1 MKHNLQA
8 KKNKRNITGGEIHLN
23 QIDEADKINEDA
35 SQDYESNL
43 LKVLDLQPEIT
54 KIFIENLTNGSFIEL
69 NEQALRR
76 KIQMMEESRKQ
87 QIQTENV
94 LLVLN
99 KLIHEAVKLIDRF
112 IFFFQGLLAGYI
124 QNQQG
129 NDIDACFHY
138 FSRIEYRQRRIN
150 NILQIICQILF
161 KSRLSFSYH
170 NINQCIWQLVCLHSI
185 KRLVRKDK
193 EQLRQKVLYPINNQC
208 SLQYIHFK
216 IVYNIAYLLWVIGHK
231 NIVQL
236 SSGITQDDTN
246 DQVQSVI
253 DGSALYNFW
262 TYTQIAITVLT
273 VLGWFISVNTTES
286 NLNYLASVE
295 ADQIFGDENRKE
307 K

>member
-43 LKVLDLQPEIT
+43 IKVLDLQPEIT

-112 IFFFQGLLAGYI
+112 IFFFQGLLAGQSTDQEGLTTFFKLYAKYCLRVDQVFHIIILISAFGSLFVCIQLKDQQEKTKNNQDKKFYI
-124 QNQQG
+124 Q
-129 NDIDACFHY
+129 
-138 FSRIEYRQRRIN
+138 S
-150 NILQIICQILF
+150 IISALF
-161 KSRLSFSYH
+161 
-170 NINQCIWQLVCLHSI
+170 
-185 KRLVRKDK
+185 
-193 EQLRQKVLYPINNQC
+193 
-208 SLQYIHFK
+208 
-216 IVYNIAYLLWVIGHK
+216 YNIAYLLWVIGHK
-231 NIVQL
+231 NIVEL

-246 DQVQSVI
+246 DQVQAVI

-295 ADQIFGDENRKE
+295 ADQIFSDENKKE

>member
-112 IFFFQGLLAGYI
+112 IFFFQGLLAGKFKINKGMTLMHVFIIFLGQSTDQEGLTTFFKLYAKYCLRVDQVFHIIILISAFGSLFVCIQLKDQQDKTKNNQDKKFYI
-124 QNQQG
+124 Q
-129 NDIDACFHY
+129 
-138 FSRIEYRQRRIN
+138 S
-150 NILQIICQILF
+150 IISALF
-161 KSRLSFSYH
+161 
-170 NINQCIWQLVCLHSI
+170 
-185 KRLVRKDK
+185 
-193 EQLRQKVLYPINNQC
+193 
-208 SLQYIHFK
+208 
-216 IVYNIAYLLWVIGHK
+216 YNIAYLLWVIGHK
-231 NIVQL
+231 NIVEL

-246 DQVQSVI
+246 DQVQAVI
-253 DGSALYNFW
+253 DGSTLYNFW

-286 NLNYLASVE
+286 NLNFLASVE
-295 ADQIFGDENRKE
+295 ADQIFTDENKKE

>member
-112 IFFFQGLLAGYI
+112 IFFFQGLLAGQSTDQEGLTTFFKLYAKYCLRVDQVFHIIILISAFGSLFVCVQLKDQQDKTKNNQDKKFYI
-124 QNQQG
+124 Q
-129 NDIDACFHY
+129 
-138 FSRIEYRQRRIN
+138 S
-150 NILQIICQILF
+150 IISALF
-161 KSRLSFSYH
+161 
-170 NINQCIWQLVCLHSI
+170 
-185 KRLVRKDK
+185 
-193 EQLRQKVLYPINNQC
+193 
-208 SLQYIHFK
+208 
-216 IVYNIAYLLWVIGHK
+216 YNIAYLLWVIGHK
-231 NIVQL
+231 NIVEL

-246 DQVQSVI
+246 DQVQAVI
-253 DGSALYNFW
+253 DGSTLYNFW

-286 NLNYLASVE
+286 NLNFLASVE
-295 ADQIFGDENRKE
+295 ADQIFTDENKKE

>member
-1 MKHNLQA
+1 MKNNLQA

-43 LKVLDLQPEIT
+43 IKVLDLQPEIT

-69 NEQALRR
+69 NEQTLRR

-112 IFFFQGLLAGYI
+112 IFFFQGLLAGQSTDQEGLTTFFKLYAKYCLRVDQVFHIIILISAFGSLFVCVQLKDQQEKTKNNLDKKFYI
-124 QNQQG
+124 Q
-129 NDIDACFHY
+129 
-138 FSRIEYRQRRIN
+138 S
-150 NILQIICQILF
+150 IISALF
-161 KSRLSFSYH
+161 
-170 NINQCIWQLVCLHSI
+170 
-185 KRLVRKDK
+185 
-193 EQLRQKVLYPINNQC
+193 
-208 SLQYIHFK
+208 
-216 IVYNIAYLLWVIGHK
+216 YNIAYLLWVIGHK
-231 NIVQL
+231 NIVEL
-236 SSGITQDDTN
+236 SSGINQDHTN
-246 DQVQSVI
+246 TQVQAVI

-262 TYTQIAITVLT
+262 TYTQIAITILT

-295 ADQIFGDENRKE
+295 ADQIFSDENKKE

>member
-112 IFFFQGLLAGYI
+112 IFFFQGLLAGNL

-129 NDIDACFHY
+129 NDIDACFHH
-138 FSRIEYRQRRIN
+138 FSWLKYRLRRLN

-161 KSRLSFSYH
+161 KSGLSLSYH
-170 NINQCIWQLVCLHSI
+170 YINQRIWQLICLCLI
-185 KRLVRKDK
+185 KGLARKDK
-193 EQLRQKVLYPINNQC
+193 KQLRQKVLYLINNQC
-208 SLQYIHFK
+208 SFLQYCLFVMGDRTQK
-216 IVYNIAYLLWVIGHK
+216 Y
-231 NIVQL
+231 
-236 SSGITQDDTN
+236 SGIIKWN
-246 DQVQSVI
+246 NS
-253 DGSALYNFW
+253 G
-262 TYTQIAITVLT
+262 
-273 VLGWFISVNTTES
+273 
-286 NLNYLASVE
+286 
-295 ADQIFGDENRKE
+295 
-307 K
+307 

>member
-99 KLIHEAVKLIDRF
+99 KLIHEAIKLIDRF
-112 IFFFQGLLAGYI
+112 IFFFQGLLAG
-124 QNQQG
+124 
-129 NDIDACFHY
+129 NDIDACQ
-138 FSRIEYRQRRIN
+138 ST
-150 NILQIICQILF
+150 
-161 KSRLSFSYH
+161 
-170 NINQCIWQLVCLHSI
+170 
-185 KRLVRKDK
+185 DK
-193 EQLRQKVLYPINNQC
+193 EGLTTFFKLYAKYCLRVDQVFHIIILISAFGSLFVCIQLKDQQDKTKNNQDKKFFIQ
-208 SLQYIHFK
+208 SIISALF
-216 IVYNIAYLLWVIGHK
+216 YNIAYLLWVIGHK
-231 NIVQL
+231 NIVEL

-246 DQVQSVI
+246 DQVQAVI

>member
-43 LKVLDLQPEIT
+43 IKVLDLQPEIT

-112 IFFFQGLLAGYI
+112 IFFFQGLLAGQSTDQEGLTTFFKLYAKYCLRVDQVFHIIILISAFGSLFVCIQLKDQQDKTKNNQDKKFYI
-124 QNQQG
+124 Q
-129 NDIDACFHY
+129 
-138 FSRIEYRQRRIN
+138 S
-150 NILQIICQILF
+150 IISALF
-161 KSRLSFSYH
+161 
-170 NINQCIWQLVCLHSI
+170 
-185 KRLVRKDK
+185 
-193 EQLRQKVLYPINNQC
+193 
-208 SLQYIHFK
+208 
-216 IVYNIAYLLWVIGHK
+216 YNIAYLLWVIGHK
-231 NIVQL
+231 NIVEL

-246 DQVQSVI
+246 DQVQAVI

-295 ADQIFGDENRKE
+295 ADQIFSDENKKE